1 MGRKNKNAPPPVDD
15 PNLQNTTAFR
25 ILERKLKR
33 KGALDQSLFEILTD
47 YQEIL
52 IFNDIK
58 KAYKFA
64 NYPGLYLIK
73 NAIPVELQKKIIV
86 SCLKDW
92 TQPPNVSNLDSHF
105 QLDPKGIWN
114 LYVEHKDDLE
124 NAPLVKKRFRSEF
137 KVDQYEEKENNGLTE
152 QLAESAK
159 NMLQC
164 PTVTK
169 VSEKCSK
176 SSSVSCQSVN
186 SCSTTTKS
194 TNSCSM
200 NNSLNT
206 CSSQSEAVQNMIV
219 PKLIDPVSSLIIDAP
234 VDNMLKQEDELIVKV
249 LHRMRWSTLGHQYN
263 WTKKEYHFDRVPPFP
278 KFMSD
283 VSYDIVQAVQ
293 PLTGYSADKWKPEAG
308 IINFYQPGDT
318 LTAHQDRSEINTEAP
333 LLSLCFGLD
342 CGFLFGTEDRGDK
355 PMAVRL
361 ESGDIII
368 MSNQARR
375 AFHGVPRIIEDS

>member
-124 NAPLVKKRFRSEF
+124 NAP
-137 KVDQYEEKENNGLTE
+137 
-152 QLAESAK
+152 
-159 NMLQC
+159 
-164 PTVTK
+164 VT
-169 VSEKCSK
+169 
-176 SSSVSCQSVN
+176 
-186 SCSTTTKS
+186 
-194 TNSCSM
+194 
-200 NNSLNT
+200 
-206 CSSQSEAVQNMIV
+206 VQNMIV

-375 AFHGVPRIIEDS
+375 AFHGVPRIIEDSLPDYLKAGDDDWKVYADYLQHTRINLNIRQVY